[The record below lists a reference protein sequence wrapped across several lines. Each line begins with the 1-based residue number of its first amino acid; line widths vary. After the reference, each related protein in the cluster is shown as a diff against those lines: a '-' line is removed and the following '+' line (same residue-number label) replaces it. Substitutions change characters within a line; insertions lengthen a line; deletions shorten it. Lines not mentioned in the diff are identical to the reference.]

1 MPNSPVCLDA
11 SFILRLLQSSTP
23 DAAAVQVWREWHEAG
38 RMLIAPTLVYYEIAN
53 AVYRYAA
60 HGELSPQEASE
71 LLDMALSLDIEL
83 YGDADLHG
91 QAVEIAHR
99 FSLPAT
105 YDAHYLALAERLG
118 AEFWTADR
126 RLVRAVQDTLPWVN
140 LLEETGPEE

>member
-23 DAAAVQVWREWHEAG
+23 DAVAVQVWREWHEAE
-38 RMLIAPTLVYYEIAN
+38 RMLVAPTLVYYEIAN

-71 LLDMALSLDIEL
+71 LLDMALGLALDL
-83 YGDADLHG
+83 YGDADLHR

-99 FSLPAT
+99 LPLPAT

-126 RLVRAVQDTLPWVN
+126 RLFQAAQSALPWVN
-140 LLEETGPEE
+140 LLEETGSEE